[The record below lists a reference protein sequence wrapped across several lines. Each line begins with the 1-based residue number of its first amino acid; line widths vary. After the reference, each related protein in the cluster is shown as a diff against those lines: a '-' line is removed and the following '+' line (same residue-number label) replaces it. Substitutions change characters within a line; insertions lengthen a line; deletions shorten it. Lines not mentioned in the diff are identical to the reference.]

1 MSLRASLTQVAAGTV
16 GLLKTRL
23 ELFSLEAASEKA
35 RIVRTLGL
43 ALAALLFL
51 TLAVLVFS
59 ILVAVYF
66 WPTDSRYLA
75 LGALAVVYGVIGV
88 VLLLTV
94 RHTLLNDPIPFSATV
109 AELGQDVELMVAGRG
124 THLGTHP
131 GRASGSAHP
140 GEL

>member
-1 MSLRASLTQVAAGTV
+1 MSLRASLTQVDAGTV

-43 ALAALLFL
+43 AFAALLFL

-59 ILVAVYF
+59 ILVSVYF

-75 LGALAVVYGVIGV
+75 LGALDVVYGVIGV

-109 AELGQDVELMVAGRG
+109 A
-124 THLGTHP
+124 
-131 GRASGSAHP
+131 
-140 GEL
+140 

>member
-43 ALAALLFL
+43 AFAALLFL

-59 ILVAVYF
+59 KCVCRI
-66 WPTDSRYLA
+66 R
-75 LGALAVVYGVIGV
+75 
-88 VLLLTV
+88 
-94 RHTLLNDPIPFSATV
+94 R
-109 AELGQDVELMVAGRG
+109 M
-124 THLGTHP
+124 
-131 GRASGSAHP
+131 GSARQMWDHLK
-140 GEL
+140 EWKLISWVQSRRAI